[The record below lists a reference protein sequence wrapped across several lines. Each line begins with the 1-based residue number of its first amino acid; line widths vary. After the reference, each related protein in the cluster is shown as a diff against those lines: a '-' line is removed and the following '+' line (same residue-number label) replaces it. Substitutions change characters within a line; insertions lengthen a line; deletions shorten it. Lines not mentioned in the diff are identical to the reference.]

1 MNRKIFALLAPVF
14 AAAAASA
21 TLAACGGNDEPP
33 PEEKKYPVT
42 VQADEGCTAQADKKQ
57 AEFGESV
64 TVTVTVTD
72 PDMYIEGVY
81 FNDTE
86 VSGDGSYTYTV
97 TGDTT
102 VKVELAAYEEVYADG
117 GVTFSSS
124 NRTSVPVNGGNGGAW
139 QGNEWVDEIWS
150 WNVGLSWLYTAALS
164 DRSSV
169 TSSNKSVAPDDAFT
183 IEGGDKGSSAFFTSA
198 EILIDTRK
206 LSPGT
211 TWLTIFI
218 QSNNTSSNRGTL
230 YVKLEVTKEGTAAD
244 IVKWTESVTF
254 DISDV
259 LGSDLFDADKL
270 YFQFV
275 DKDYSSD
282 MQSKEYQT
290 FYMRDC
296 TVTDGKVTVEAEYVE
311 GHEYAVYVGIE
322 GSGDSLVLGDNIN
335 GTGGSYDHEQNVL
348 TFQRDG
354 GSIEIRVYDERVML

>member
-1 MNRKIFALLAPVF
+1 MMAVTAFV
-14 AAAAASA
+14 
-21 TLAACGGNDEPP
+21 ACSSDDSEGSGVEPSITVNGK
-33 PEEKKYPVT
+33 EAVT
-42 VQADEGCTAQADKKQ
+42 VAHDLSAGTTEAVEVVSAGKWTLVSKTEGSDTWCTP
-57 AEFGESV
+57 S
-64 TVTVTVTD
+64 
-72 PDMYIEGVY
+72 
-81 FNDTE
+81 
-86 VSGDGSYTYTV
+86 
-97 TGDTT
+97 
-102 VKVELAAYEEVYADG
+102 
-117 GVTFSSS
+117 
-124 NRTSVPVNGGNGGAW
+124 VNGGNGGAW
-139 QGNEWVDEIWS
+139 QGNEWVEEIWS
-150 WNVGLSWLYTAALS
+150 WNVGLNWLYTAALS

-169 TSSNKSVAPDDAFT
+169 TSSNKSVAPDGAFT
-183 IEGGDKGSSAFFTSA
+183 IEEGDKGSSAFFTSA
-198 EILIDTRK
+198 EILIDTRL

-218 QSNNTSSNRGTL
+218 QSNNTSSDRGTL

-244 IVKWTESVTF
+244 IIKWTESVTF

-270 YFQFV
+270 YFQLV
-275 DKDYSSD
+275 DKNYSSD